1 MLDKFIVQYTVHT
14 PTDQKGNSFQSKTA
28 AKQEDTIGDADKQD
42 LKILL
47 SRRPKTAQIRNIEN
61 GNILTYERKAIV
73 LFAKDNKLLLQ
84 YKTWKH

>member
-1 MLDKFIVQYTVHT
+1 MFDNLITQYTMHT
-14 PTDQKGNSFQSKTA
+14 PTELKRNSFQSKKA
-28 AKQEDTIGDADKQD
+28 AKQEDAIGDADKQD

-73 LFAKDNKLLLQ
+73 LFAKDDKLLLQ